1 MVYFVYLNIYSLIG
15 DMDKWVNKW
24 VSEQR
29 RKGKKRIEV
38 KQNGNRYYVYD
49 STTVWDK
56 KKKKAKKISK
66 YRGRLTREGFIKGEK
81 RIAVRNIFEYGNSLL
96 VHNAIQPLLKPL
108 KKAFPNHYQEITA
121 MAVVKTID
129 PQPIKLISSRWSKLH
144 ISTLMNPFLSPNK
157 LSEILREV
165 GSDIVNQKMF
175 FEEIAS
181 EGDFLLFDLSYVFSQ
196 SENLLLAEKGYNKDH
211 LHLPQVNIA
220 LLYSV
225 NKQLPAMIK
234 VLPGSVRDIKSFKKT
249 LEEVSLDGVTV
260 VVDRGM
266 ASYNLIP
273 VFKEKH
279 MSFVLPLK
287 RNFKVID
294 YSMELNE
301 FFVYRKR
308 SVKWGKKKLDDV
320 FLYLFEDVK
329 LRSEEENTF
338 ISQIVAGSKKRED
351 LRQQEMK
358 FGKITMLSDLDINGE
373 SIYNM
378 YKQREHVECAFD
390 VLKNPLESDKTYLG
404 DDDAVRGYFFVSF
417 VALYNYYALMN
428 RLREKELLKKVSV
441 RELLLQFSK
450 VYVVTDGRREI
461 ISEVPKKVEDLAEKI
476 GVDIST
482 TDQRAVK

>member
-1 MVYFVYLNIYSLIG
+1 
-15 DMDKWVNKW
+15 
-24 VSEQR
+24 
-29 RKGKKRIEV
+29 
-38 KQNGNRYYVYD
+38 
-49 STTVWDK
+49 
-56 KKKKAKKISK
+56 
-66 YRGRLTREGFIKGEK
+66 
-81 RIAVRNIFEYGNSLL
+81 
-96 VHNAIQPLLKPL
+96 
-108 KKAFPNHYQEITA
+108 
-121 MAVVKTID
+121 
-129 PQPIKLISSRWSKLH
+129 
-144 ISTLMNPFLSPNK
+144 MNPFLSPNK
-157 LSEILREV
+157 LSETLREV

-175 FEEIAS
+175 FEEITG
-181 EGDFLLFDLSYVFSQ
+181 EGDFLLFDLTCIFSQ
-196 SENLLLAEKGYNKDH
+196 SENLLLAEKGYNKDR

-249 LEEVSLDGVTV
+249 LEEVSLEGVTV

-266 ASYNLIP
+266 ASYDLIP

-308 SVKWGKKKLDDV
+308 SIKWGKKKLDEA

-338 ISQIVAGSKKRED
+338 ISQVVAESKKRED

-358 FGKITMLSDLDINGE
+358 FGKITMLSNLDIDGE
-373 SIYNM
+373 KIYNM
-378 YKQREHVECAFD
+378 YKQREQVECAFD

-417 VALYNYYALMN
+417 VALHLYYTLMN
-428 RLREKELLKKVSV
+428 KLREKELLKKISV
-441 RELLLQFSK
+441 KELLLEFSK
-450 VYVVTDGRREI
+450 VYAVTDGRREI
-461 ISEVPKKVEDLAEKI
+461 VSEVPKKVEDLAEKI
-476 GVDIST
+476 GADIST
-482 TDQRAVK
+482 TEQTSSDK

>member
-1 MVYFVYLNIYSLIG
+1 M
-15 DMDKWVNKW
+15 NKW
-24 VSEQR
+24 VEDWKSEQR

-38 KQNGNRYYVYD
+38 KPSGNRYYVYD

-56 KKKKAKKISK
+56 KEKKARKVSK
-66 YRGRLTREGFIKGEK
+66 YKGRLTREGFIKGEK
-81 RIAVRNIFEYGNSLL
+81 RIAVRSIFEYGNSLL
-96 VHNAIQPLLKPL
+96 IHNAIQPLLNPL
-108 KKAFPNHYQEITA
+108 KNAFPNHYQEITA
-121 MAVVKTID
+121 MAVVKTLD
-129 PQPIKLISSRWSKLH
+129 SQPIKLVSTRWSKLH
-144 ISTLMNPFLSPNK
+144 LSTLMKPFLSPNK
-157 LSEILREV
+157 LSETLREV

-175 FEEIAS
+175 FNGIIS
-181 EGDFLLFDLSYVFSQ
+181 EGDFLLFDLTCIFSQ

-211 LHLPQVNIA
+211 LHLPQVNVA

-225 NKQLPAMIK
+225 NNQLPAMIK

-249 LEEVSLDGVTV
+249 LEEISLDGVTV

-266 ASYNLIP
+266 ASYDLVP
-273 VFKEKH
+273 VFKEKQ

-294 YSMELNE
+294 YSLELNE

-308 SVKWGKKKLDDV
+308 SIKGGKKKLEGDV

-338 ISQIVAGSKKRED
+338 ISQVVAGSKKRED
-351 LRQQEMK
+351 LKQQEMK
-358 FGKITMLSDLDINGE
+358 FGKIAMLSDLDIDGE
-373 SIYNM
+373 RIYLM
-378 YKQREHVECAFD
+378 YKQREQVECAFD

-417 VALYNYYALMN
+417 VALYVYYALMN
-428 RLREKELLKKVSV
+428 KLREKELLKKISV
-441 RELLLQFSK
+441 KELLLEFSK

-461 ISEVPKKVEDLAEKI
+461 ISEVPKKVEELSEKI

-482 TDQRAVK
+482 TEQPLSDK